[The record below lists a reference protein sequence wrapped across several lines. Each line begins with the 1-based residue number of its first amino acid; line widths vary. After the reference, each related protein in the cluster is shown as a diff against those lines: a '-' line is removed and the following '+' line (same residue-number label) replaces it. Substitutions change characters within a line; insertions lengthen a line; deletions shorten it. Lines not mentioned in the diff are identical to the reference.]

1 MIGEKHVFIGSQLWD
16 MWLFIQ
22 RGQLTLVAGRAFFEE
37 KSSLQNAGFE
47 TFYLRRRDSEH
58 RKPWVMGRRRGQ
70 A

>member
-1 MIGEKHVFIGSQLWD
+1 MYSLDHSSGTCGYLS
-16 MWLFIQ
+16 
-22 RGQLTLVAGRAFFEE
+22 RGGQLTSVAGRAFFEE

-47 TFYLRRRDSEH
+47 TFYLWRRDSEH